1 MRTLPPVLA
10 LLALPLMAQ
19 DGAFQGFR
27 PPAVPLIA
35 CDPYFSVWSTTDRLT
50 DSATTHWTGK
60 PQPLNSLI
68 RIDGKTYR
76 LMGRHPEGTPPLP
89 QTSVR
94 VLPTRTIYEFTG
106 AGVKVRLTFLTP
118 MLPDDLDVLSRPVT
132 YITWDVNSTGPAKH
146 RVELFFDAA
155 ASLAVNDSAQEVTMG
170 RYREDGNEVLRAG
183 SKEQKMLKRWG
194 DDVRIDWGFLYVAA
208 PQSENGR
215 AALTGSGAAE
225 SGFVSTGAAPA
236 NDDLEIPR
244 PAFQNAPA
252 LDWTFDLGAVGT
264 ETASRYLL
272 MAYDDLYSVEY
283 LYRNL
288 RPWWRRN
295 GIGAADLIRMSLA
308 DYASLQARSEKFD
321 NRLIADARRVGGDRY
336 AVLIALAYRQSLAA
350 QKLTADIDGTPY
362 LFPKENFSNG
372 CIGTVDVIYP
382 QAPQLMLFSATLLKA
397 SLTPILEY
405 ARSGRWKFPFA
416 PHDLGT
422 YPLANGQVYGGG
434 ERTEED
440 QMPVEETANL
450 LLLVSAVA
458 KIEGHAAYAEK
469 YWPLLEK
476 WAHYLNEKGFDPE
489 NQLCTDDFAGH
500 LAHNANLSIKAIE
513 GLAAYSQLCER
524 TRRDADARL
533 FRARA
538 ENFAG
543 RWMQIAVEDRH
554 SRLAFDRSGTW
565 SQKYNLVWDRILGLH
580 LFPASLAGDEV
591 AFYKGRQ
598 NRYGLPLDNRKTY
611 TKLDWTLWSA
621 TLADSQS
628 DFEALIG
635 PLYKWANETASRV
648 PLTDWFDTVSGRQE
662 GFQARSVVGGLF
674 IRLVADPESLTHWE
688 SGKH

>member
-1 MRTLPPVLA
+1 MRNLPVILA

-27 PPAVPLIA
+27 PPAVPLVA
-35 CDPYFSVWSTTDRLT
+35 CDPYFSVWSTTDHLA
-50 DSATTHWTGK
+50 DSVTTHWTGK

-76 LMGRHPEGTPPLP
+76 LMGRRSEAAPLP
-89 QTSVR
+89 QTAVR
-94 VLPTRTIYEFTG
+94 VLPTRTIYEFAG

-118 MLPDDLDVLSRPVT
+118 MLPDDLEVLSRPVT
-132 YITWDVNSTGPAKH
+132 YITWDVNSTDSAQH
-146 RVELFFDAA
+146 QVALFFDAG
-155 ASLAVNDSAQEVTMG
+155 ASLAVNDPAQEVTMG

-183 SKEQKMLKRWG
+183 SQEQKVLKRWG
-194 DDVRIDWGFLYVAA
+194 DDVRIDWGFLYLAA

-215 AALTGSGAAE
+215 AALSGARAAE
-225 SGFVSTGAAPA
+225 STFISSGAAPA
-236 NDDLEIPR
+236 NDDLAVPR
-244 PAFQNAPA
+244 PASQNAPA
-252 LDWTFDLGAVGT
+252 LVWTFDLGSVGT
-264 ETASRYLL
+264 ATASRYLL
-272 MAYDDLYSVEY
+272 IAYDDLYSVEY
-283 LYRNL
+283 LYRKL

-295 GIGAADLIRMSLA
+295 GAGADDLIRASLA
-308 DYASLQARSEKFD
+308 GYGSLQSRAEKFD
-321 NRLIADARRVGGDRY
+321 RQLIDDARRVGGDKY
-336 AVLIALAYRQSLAA
+336 AVLISLAYRQSLAA

-397 SLTPILEY
+397 SLTPVLEY

-422 YPLANGQVYGGG
+422 YPLADGQVYGGG
-434 ERTEED
+434 EQTEED

-458 KIEGHAAYAEK
+458 KIEGNAEYAEK
-469 YWPLLEK
+469 YWALLEK

-513 GLAAYSQLCER
+513 GLAAYSLLCRR
-524 TRRDADARL
+524 THHDEDAKV
-533 FRARA
+533 FRAQA
-538 ENFAG
+538 EKFAG
-543 RWMQIAVEDRH
+543 RWMQMAVENRQ
-554 SRLAFDRSGTW
+554 SRLAFDRPGTW
-565 SQKYNLVWDRILGLH
+565 SQKYNLVWDRILDLH
-580 LFPASLAGDEV
+580 LFPASLARDEV
-591 AFYKGRQ
+591 ASYQGRQ
-598 NRYGLPLDNRKTY
+598 NQYGLPLDNRKTY

-628 DFEALIG
+628 GFEALVG
-635 PLYKWANETASRV
+635 PLYKWANESASRV

-674 IRLVADPESLTHWE
+674 IRLVADPSSLAQWD